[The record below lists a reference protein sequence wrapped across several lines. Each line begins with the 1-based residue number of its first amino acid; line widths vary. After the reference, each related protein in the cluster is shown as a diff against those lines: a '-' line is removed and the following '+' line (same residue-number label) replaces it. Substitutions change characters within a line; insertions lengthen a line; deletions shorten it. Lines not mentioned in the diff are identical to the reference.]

1 MLTNFS
7 RFLVLLLFVS
17 LPCSA
22 DDQKAPDEKLLREV
36 REILQKVPLI
46 DGHNDLPW
54 IIRDKFQGHLDRVDL
69 RKDTRLLALET
80 PMHTDI
86 SRLKEG
92 GVGGQFWSVYI
103 PVEVKGLEAIKAVL
117 EQIDIVQT
125 LSVLYP
131 DVFEMAYTADDIER
145 IHAAHRIA
153 CLIGIEGG
161 HAIDN
166 SLVVLR
172 DLYRTGARYMTLT
185 HWKNTDWADSATAK
199 PEHGGLTDFGR
210 QVVLEMNWIGM
221 LVDLSH
227 VSPETMND
235 ALDVARAPVIFSHS
249 SVLEF
254 SGHPRNVPDDVL
266 KRLPQNGGVVMI
278 NFATAF
284 VSEDARQYSAVK
296 AGEEKRLQTLYPQD
310 PERVRRELK
319 AWQETHPDPGATL
332 EQVANHIDAARK
344 IAGIDHIGIGS
355 DFDGI
360 SSTPKGLED
369 VSRYPALLAELL
381 RRGYSKD
388 DIAKI
393 AGLNVLRVLRE
404 CEKVAAQMQKERPPL
419 QFDLEKLKTSE
430 N

>member
-1 MLTNFS
+1 MRAVFR
-7 RFLVLLLFVS
+7 RFATLLLLVS
-17 LPCSA
+17 LPCIA
-22 DDQKAPDEKLLREV
+22 EDQKEPNEKLLREV

-54 IIRDKFQGHLDRVDL
+54 IIRDKFQGHLDKVDL
-69 RKDTRLLALET
+69 RKDTRLLGLET

-86 SRLKEG
+86 ARLREG
-92 GVGGQFWSVYI
+92 GVGAQFWSVYI
-103 PVEVKGLEAIKAVL
+103 PVEVTGTPAILAVL
-117 EQIDIVQT
+117 EQIDIVHT
-125 LSVLYP
+125 LSVMYP
-131 DVFEMAYTADDIER
+131 DVFEMAYTAQDIER
-145 IHAAHRIA
+145 IHAAHKIA

-185 HWKNTDWADSATAK
+185 HWKNTDWADAATAK

-210 QVVLEMNWIGM
+210 QVVQEMNWIGM

-235 ALDVARAPVIFSHS
+235 ALDVTRAPVIFSHS

-266 KRLPQNGGVVMI
+266 RRLVQNDGVVMI

-284 VSEDARQYSAVK
+284 ISEEARQYGAVK

-310 PERVRRELK
+310 PERVKLELK
-319 AWQETHPDPGATL
+319 MWQETYPDPGATL

-360 SSTPKGLED
+360 QYTPKGLED

-381 RRGYSKD
+381 KRGYTKE

-393 AGLNVLRVLRE
+393 AGLNMLRVLKQ
-404 CEKVAAQMQKERPPL
+404 CEKIAAQMQKERPPL

-430 N
+430 D